1 MAIVVRLLLRINNFS
16 NLTYDI
22 LGYKFN
28 FYRSLKEF
36 LGIRPTILVEKNPS
50 TKEILDNLHF

>member
-1 MAIVVRLLLRINNFS
+1 MAVVVRLLLRINNFS

>member
-1 MAIVVRLLLRINNFS
+1 MAVVVRLLLRINNFS
-16 NLTYDI
+16 NFTYDI